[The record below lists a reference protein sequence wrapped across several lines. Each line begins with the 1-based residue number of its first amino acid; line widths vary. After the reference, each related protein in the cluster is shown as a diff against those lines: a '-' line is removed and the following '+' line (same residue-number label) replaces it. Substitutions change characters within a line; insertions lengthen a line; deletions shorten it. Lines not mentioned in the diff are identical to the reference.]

1 MTSSTAL
8 ALASA
13 AGGLSVSVSR
23 FLGLVR
29 FGRSSLEIPLQFV
42 KVNQYSNTFGSFK
55 RLGMF
60 EELLPRL
67 LCGGGR
73 SVTVPSKARLG
84 RRPVEPPPDGCLV
97 DVWTGRKS
105 DIT

>member
-29 FGRSSLEIPLQFV
+29 FGRRSLEIPLQFV
-42 KVNQYSNTFGSFK
+42 VNQYSNTFGSFK

-67 LCGGGR
+67 LCGGCR

-97 DVWTGRKS
+97 DVRAAGDQTS
-105 DIT
+105 